1 MLRRSL
7 VPILAVPAAFLVAA
21 LAAAPEPETGE
32 PGRSAAGAGDEMR
45 RAVADFLSGLSD
57 EQTTRVRLPLDSEW
71 RTKWHY
77 FPSWLYERQGLSL
90 GELSDAQRAGIHR
103 IIGAALS
110 DPGYLK
116 ASGIILLDDLERQF
130 ALELIAREGEQPG
143 FGRREAERFGSE
155 FYFFTVFGTPSADRA
170 WGWRLEGHHLSLS
183 FTSAGG
189 LTVATPQFMGTNPA
203 RVETGPYAGWRLL
216 GAEEELGRAFIAS
229 LDEGQRDAARLS
241 AEAPGDIITGPE
253 SETRLVAFEGIRASA
268 LNADQRSG
276 LRRLIEQYVGSLR
289 AELAADELKAMKEA
303 GFERV
308 HFAWAGSTEP
318 GRLLYYRV
326 HGPTLVIEFDNTL
339 DNPNHIHSVLHGR
352 DAMGVDLLREH
363 YANSSHEGQ

>member
-1 MLRRSL
+1 MMHRLL
-7 VPILAVPAAFLVAA
+7 VPMLVTLAASLVAA
-21 LAAAPEPETGE
+21 PGAETGE
-32 PGRSAAGAGDEMR
+32 QVPPGAGSQDEMAP
-45 RAVADFLSGLSD
+45 AVNDFLSQLSP
-57 EQTTRVRLPLDSEW
+57 EQAARVQLPLDSEW

-77 FPSWLYERQGLSL
+77 FPSWIYERQGLSL

-103 IIGAALS
+103 VVNTALS

-116 ASGIILLDDLERQF
+116 ATGIILLDDLTRQF
-130 ALELIAREGEQPG
+130 ALEFIEQEGERPG

-155 FYFFTVFGTPSADRA
+155 FYFFTVFGAPSSDGA
-170 WGWRLEGHHLSLS
+170 WGWRLEGHHLSLN

-189 LTVATPQFMGTNPA
+189 LTVGTPQFMGTNPA

-216 GAEEELGRAFIAS
+216 AAEEDLGRALIAS
-229 LDEGQRDAARLS
+229 LEEEQRRAARLS

-253 SETRLVAFEGIRASA
+253 SETRLDAFEGIPASA
-268 LNADQRSG
+268 LNADQRRR

-289 AELAADELKAMKEA
+289 DDLAADELGALEEA
-303 GFERV
+303 GFEQV

-318 GRLLYYRV
+318 GQLLYYRV

-339 DNPNHIHSVLHGR
+339 DDPNHIHTVLHGR
-352 DAMGVDLLREH
+352 DVSGVDLLREH
-363 YANSSHEGQ
+363 YAESAHEGQ

>member
-7 VPILAVPAAFLVAA
+7 VPILAVLAAFLVAA
-21 LAAAPEPETGE
+21 LVATPEPETGGQA
-32 PGRSAAGAGDEMR
+32 PSGAESQDEMAA
-45 RAVADFLSGLSD
+45 AVNDFLSLLSS
-57 EQTTRVRLPLDSEW
+57 EQAASVQLPLDSEW

-77 FPSWLYERQGLSL
+77 FPSWVYERHGLGL
-90 GELSDAQRAGIHR
+90 GELSDAQRAGVHR
-103 IIGAALS
+103 VVRTALS

-116 ASGIILLDDLERQF
+116 ASGIILLDDLERGF

-155 FYFFTVFGTPSADRA
+155 FYFFTVFGTPSADGA
-170 WGWRLEGHHLSLS
+170 WGWRLEGHHLSLN

-189 LTVATPQFMGTNPA
+189 LTVATPQFMGASPA

-216 GAEEELGRAFIAS
+216 AAEEDLGRALIAS
-229 LDEGQRDAARLS
+229 LDEGQLNAARLS
-241 AEAPGDIITGPE
+241 TEAPGDIITGPE
-253 SETRLVAFEGIRASA
+253 SEERLAAFEGVPASA
-268 LNADQRSG
+268 LNADQRQQ

-289 AELAADELKAMKEA
+289 ETLAADELHAMEEA

-308 HFAWAGSTEP
+308 HFAWAGNTEP
-318 GRLLYYRV
+318 GQLLYYRV

-339 DNPNHIHSVLHGR
+339 DDPNHIHSVLHGR
-352 DAMGVDLLREH
+352 DAAGVDLLQEH
-363 YANSSHEGQ
+363 YAESPHEGH